1 MWRDRILE
9 AKKEKGIST
18 KCMAEYAGM
27 TEKTVS
33 SILHGKTQEPYISTV
48 ITLGASV
55 GLSPVEIF
63 TETGLVVGNQD
74 LAALQAEV
82 DRLNSELDVVKAER
96 DQLVADKI
104 ALSDKVSKLK
114 DEIIDLHKYY
124 IKRESKGVF
133 YVD

>member
-18 KCMAEYAGM
+18 KQMAEYAGM

-33 SILHGKTQEPYISTV
+33 SILNGKTQEPYISTV

-74 LAALQAEV
+74 FATLQ
-82 DRLNSELDVVKAER
+82 AER
-96 DQLVADKI
+96 DQLAADKA
-104 ALSDKVSKLK
+104 ALSEKVSELK
-114 DEIIDLHKYY
+114 DEIIELHRYY
-124 IKRESKGVF
+124 MKRESKGVF